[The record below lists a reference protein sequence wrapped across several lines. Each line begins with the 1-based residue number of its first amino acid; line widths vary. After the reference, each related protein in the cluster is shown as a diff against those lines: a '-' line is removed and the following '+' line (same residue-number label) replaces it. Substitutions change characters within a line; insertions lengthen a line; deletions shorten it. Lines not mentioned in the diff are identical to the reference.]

1 MRWHERVLDGLNLF
15 WRTSRTPTQD
25 QQDLAQAFADI
36 ATPALLQSPTA
47 DDPDAVAQ
55 RLRAAL
61 QGRVVIERAKGVL
74 AQTNGIEMDEAFA
87 QLVQVS
93 DESARPLSQVAQE
106 VLDEIVMPRP

>member
-25 QQDLAQAFADI
+25 EQDLAQAFADI
-36 ATPALLQSPTA
+36 ATPALMQSPTA

-55 RLRAAL
+55 RLREAL

-74 AQTNGIEMDEAFA
+74 AQTDGIEIDVVFA
-87 QLVQVS
+87 QMVQAS
-93 DESARPLSQVAQE
+93 DAYARLLSQHAPTA
-106 VLDEIVMPRP
+106 INK

>member
-25 QQDLAQAFADI
+25 EQDLAQAFADI
-36 ATPALLQSPTA
+36 ATPALMQSPTA

-61 QGRVVIERAKGVL
+61 HGRVVIARTNGAL
-74 AQTNGIEMDEAFA
+74 AQHDDTEMDESID
-87 QLVQVS
+87 QRLKINQ
-93 DESARPLSQVAQE
+93 ESYQPLSPVDAK
-106 VLDEIVMPRP
+106 